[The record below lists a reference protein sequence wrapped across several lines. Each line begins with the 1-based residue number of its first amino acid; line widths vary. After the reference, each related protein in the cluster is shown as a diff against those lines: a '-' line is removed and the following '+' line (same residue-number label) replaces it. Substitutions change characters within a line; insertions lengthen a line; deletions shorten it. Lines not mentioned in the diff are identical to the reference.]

1 MPFSFFRKR
10 QVPRDRKLRLAGIDG
25 LGSDHLD
32 LLRRL
37 NLALWAIS
45 GLLDVIILRYLE
57 AHKDEVPAAEQS

>member
-10 QVPRDRKLRLAGIDG
+10 QVPRDRKLRLAEIDG

>member
-1 MPFSFFRKR
+1 MPFRFFRKR

-37 NLALWAIS
+37 DLALWAIS
-45 GLLDVIILRYLE
+45 GLVDVIILRYLE
-57 AHKDEVPAAEQS
+57 AHKDEVLAAEQS

>member
-10 QVPRDRKLRLAGIDG
+10 QVPRDRKLRLAEIDG

-37 NLALWAIS
+37 DLAFWAIS
-45 GLLDVIILRYLE
+45 GLVDVIILRYLE

>member
-10 QVPRDRKLRLAGIDG
+10 QVPRDRKLRLAEIDG
-25 LGSDHLD
+25 LGSDLLD

-37 NLALWAIS
+37 DLAFWAIS
-45 GLLDVIILRYLE
+45 GLVDVIILRYLE